1 MDRPTKYF
9 IVTLPVPALTKHRIK
24 YFFNFSTLVQKLNLK
39 NKKEFSVTLS
49 RCWQNPTKNFI
60 VTLPVPAATAA
71 CEVLALLASLGT
83 VLLST
88 LPADL
93 VLTTSLLTSTG
104 VVVALKVS

>member
-1 MDRPTKYF
+1 MVPNQDLGDRPTK
-9 IVTLPVPALTKHRIK
+9 H
-24 YFFNFSTLVQKLNLK
+24 
-39 NKKEFSVTLS
+39 
-49 RCWQNPTKNFI
+49 FI

-71 CEVLALLASLGT
+71 CELLALLASLRT